1 MKITRAIL
9 ILFFLASCARAA
21 ESVRI
26 IRSDGQVLTVQVEL
40 ADSPMK
46 RARGL
51 MYRRSLPERSG
62 MLFLFPF
69 KSQDPFWMKNT
80 RIPLDMIFVN
90 QGRIVDI
97 IPQAEPYSETLR
109 QPKAAYDRVLEVPGG
124 FSEHQRIRIGD
135 AMESP

>member
-9 ILFFLASCARAA
+9 IFFVLASCAGAA

-26 IRSDGQVLTVQVEL
+26 IRSDGQVVTVSVEV

-51 MYRRSLPERSG
+51 MYRDRLPEGSG

-69 KSQDPFWMKNT
+69 ESRDPFWMKNT
-80 RIPLDMIFVN
+80 RIPLDMIFSRH
-90 QGRIVDI
+90 GKIVDI
-97 IPQAEPYSETLR
+97 ISEATPYSETLR

-124 FSEHQRIRIGD
+124 AAERYRVKIGD
-135 AMESP
+135 TMESR